1 MASVHN
7 SDFGEF
13 CEFVSQLR
21 EHGSNDVTP
30 EQSVQEFR
38 ERQEKL
44 RRWNERNAESIVQA
58 EQGKAGPLD
67 LDGLLSRVETRL
79 GQRGTAE

>member
-1 MASVHN
+1 MASVQN

-21 EHGSNDVTP
+21 ERGAADVTP

-44 RRWNERNAESIVQA
+44 RRWNERNAESMVHA
-58 EQGKAGPLD
+58 EQGKARPLD

-79 GQRGTAE
+79 AQRGAVE